1 MPDHDAMFRDMFLK
15 IRVFEL
21 CDERP
26 DHHEE
31 NKQPKSCVDDESNRA
46 AANERDR
53 FFQISWRGVHRFLA
67 SRGGVMHDAAHRSNV
82 NWKESSEAAGFPLL
96 ISAIRKVRYT
106 R

>member
-1 MPDHDAMFRDMFLK
+1 MFRDMFLK

-31 NKQPKSCVDDESNRA
+31 GKQPKPGIDDKPNWASADEGG
-46 AANERDR
+46 R
-53 FFQISWRGVHRFLA
+53 FFQTSWRGGHRFMG
-67 SRGGVMHDAAHRSNV
+67 SGGVMHDAAHRSNV
-82 NWKESSEAAGFPLL
+82 NRRESSGVAGFPLL
-96 ISAIRKVRYT
+96 ISAIQEVRYT